1 MNEHVLTVTLLTQ
14 AIQELLEAEF
24 PLVQVVGEVSNYKRH
39 QSGHRYFTLKD
50 DAAQIRCVLWR
61 GRPVPV
67 ELYDGMQVNVR
78 GRITVYPLQGNY
90 QLDCYSVVPAGI
102 GDLYLAFEQLKRELA
117 ALGYFDAARKRPLP
131 RLPRTIGV
139 ATSPTGA
146 AIRDILTTLE
156 RRNAAIT
163 VIFRPTLVQGANA
176 ADDIARAIAELEAAG
191 CDVIIVGRGGGSIED
206 LWAFN
211 TRTVADAIYNS
222 RVPII
227 SAVGHETDVTIADFV
242 ADVRAATP
250 TAAAELCTPI
260 RREDILYWLDEWN
273 ERVSFAL
280 NEALTDAERQVEDFT
295 APTMMNRLLQRLEYM
310 EFYRKTAATAMTN
323 AMLRAWERLNERYER
338 SSQAL
343 VLLHPLQ
350 PLQRGFALIERD
362 GVALSSKEPLHIGQ
376 HIRIRRI
383 HQIATA
389 SILDTTPNVV
399 PLLTDNAQKATDN
412 RRTTPTA

>member
-24 PLVQVVGEVSNYKRH
+24 PLVHVVGEISNYKRH

-50 DAAQIRCVLWR
+50 DSAQIRCVLWR
-61 GRPVPV
+61 GRSVSV
-67 ELYDGMQVNVR
+67 ELSDGMQVKVH

-146 AIRDILTTLE
+146 AIFDILTTLE

-163 VIFRPTLVQGANA
+163 VIVRPTLVQGADA

-191 CDVIIVGRGGGSIED
+191 CDVIIIGRGGGSIED

-211 TRTVADAIYNS
+211 TRTVADAIYRC
-222 RVPII
+222 RVPIV

-260 RREDILYWLDEWN
+260 RCEDILYWLDEWY
-273 ERVSFAL
+273 ERVCIAF
-280 NEALTDAERQVEDFT
+280 NETLAEVERQVEEFT
-295 APTMMNRLLQRLEYM
+295 APPTIGRLLQHLEYF
-310 EFYRKTAATAMTN
+310 ELYRKTTMTAISN
-323 AMLRAWERLNERYER
+323 AMLHAWERLNERYER
-338 SSQAL
+338 SRHAL
-343 VLLHPLQ
+343 LLLYPLQ
-350 PLQRGFALIERD
+350 PLHRGFALIERN
-362 GVALSSKEPLHIGQ
+362 GTFLSPSQPLHGGDQ
-376 HIRIRRI
+376 IRIHRL
-383 HQIATA
+383 HEIATA
-389 SILDTTPNVV
+389 TILGTAPNVV
-399 PLLTDNAQKATDN
+399 LLPPDNAKKAANN
-412 RRTTPTA
+412 R